1 MAQTHVGVA
10 KEVEGEDLAVLSPVE
25 DRVVHLA
32 VACSGAMSML
42 VEQARLLVPDLEAEA
57 TRTVDVRDDGHEVE
71 VATIGAVVRVVHPPA
86 Q

>member
-1 MAQTHVGVA
+1 MAQTHVGLA

-57 TRTVDVRDDGHEVE
+57 TRTVDGHEVE